1 MVIAPEEKKKW
12 AIQRQP
18 IGDERYNEDKTHYRI
33 GVIKSEHITNMMIE
47 TSNKAKKLISYK
59 NVDLKVLLTMKSK
72 FFAKLVLQE
81 AWNEL
86 KGSMIIA
93 YPNFEGL
100 GEW

>member
-1 MVIAPEEKKKW
+1 
-12 AIQRQP
+12 
-18 IGDERYNEDKTHYRI
+18 
-33 GVIKSEHITNMMIE
+33 MMIE

-59 NVDLKVLLTMKSK
+59 NVDLKVLLTMKSM
-72 FFAKLVLQE
+72 FFTKVVLQE

-93 YPNFEGL
+93 YPNCEGL